1 MVRLKGIQEKKKKDK
16 DEAMVLLQEGNE
28 EAGNI
33 EKHKDE
39 LQAKKRAIEKE
50 IREAKVYITMVMWQ
64 ACDVNG
70 VMRCSWLGLVA

>member
-16 DEAMVLLQEGNE
+16 DEAMILLQEGNE

-50 IREAKVYITMVMWQ
+50 IREAKVYINMVMWQ
-64 ACDVNG
+64 SCDVNG
-70 VMRCSWLGLVA
+70 VVRGGLVQLVA